1 MSAYLYTAVEER
13 GGLLYF
19 GTAGN
24 GGRLYCV
31 SLADGSVVFSYNT
44 GGTVC
49 FLWYGG
55 NILLADREGKPVLL
69 DSMTGN
75 EMRRIDFGKFSLT
88 FDRHMMVWGD
98 RFYAL
103 ASGKDAIY
111 AVCVDLV

>member
-1 MSAYLYTAVEER
+1 M
-13 GGLLYF
+13 
-19 GTAGN
+19 
-24 GGRLYCV
+24 
-31 SLADGSVVFSYNT
+31 
-44 GGTVC
+44 C

-111 AVCVDLV
+111 AVCVDLVRLSTPVWQKSIRVGVAGENN